1 MSNFYLPVYDKK
13 TRNNIKIYNM
23 EYNNETLTEFLEY
36 VRTRYQDRHLAYEDF
51 NINSGELYEY
61 NVNPIIYSIFCD
73 VIRDQF
79 LKLRSLGLY
88 LCVNFNQKIP
98 SNYTENEK
106 NSILL
111 QLKKDKTIDKEI
123 HVSAKDEISNEI
135 YIIEQANLKGN
146 LTISEKDMLISEFEG
161 LVVQF
166 FDLFEIYEINY
177 KRHHSKNFDFETPV
191 VNREIL
197 GHDAFQKVYKKI
209 F

>member
-23 EYNNETLTEFLEY
+23 EYNSKTLMEFLEY
-36 VRTRYQDRHLAYEDF
+36 IRALYQDRHLAHEDF

-61 NVNPIIYSIFCD
+61 KVNPIIYSIFGD
-73 VIRDQF
+73 VIKDKF

-111 QLKKDKTIDKEI
+111 QLKKDKTIDKDI
-123 HVSAKDEISNEI
+123 HVSAKDKISNEI
-135 YIIEQANLKGN
+135 YIIEQAHLKRH
-146 LTISEKDMLISEFEG
+146 LTISEKDMLISEFEN

-166 FDLFEIYEINY
+166 FDLFEIDEINY
-177 KRHHSKNFDFETPV
+177 KRHHSKNFDFETPI
-191 VNREIL
+191 VNRDIL
-197 GHDAFQKVYKKI
+197 DHDALQKFYNKI